1 MAGNRLFNGISGEI
15 GNIFFSLGKT
25 NQTLNRWNI
34 IAQWIEMNFQTTES
48 WIDPSRSKIRS
59 TSLNHRNGKLEKR
72 PPANEKKND
81 SIRRKP
87 APLHALH
94 KKTSSTKE
102 KKLGRGAKKTMDA
115 LNLVHLATLRPC
127 LVAFGCLFV
136 EEKGNRKM
144 KYFYGRWWRWL
155 KSKTRRVPVVH
166 GHAPKPDAVD
176 KNSVTFLFRKDP
188 NKQKKQQQQTKQN

>member
-1 MAGNRLFNGISGEI
+1 MEYHCPMDRNEFSDNR
-15 GNIFFSLGKT
+15 K
-25 NQTLNRWNI
+25 LNRSVPIKNSINI
-34 IAQWIEMNFQTTES
+34 VEPSQWKTRETAASQ
-48 WIDPSRSKIRS
+48 R
-59 TSLNHRNGKLEKR
+59 
-72 PPANEKKND
+72 KKND

>member
-1 MAGNRLFNGISGEI
+1 MVAGNRLFNGISGEI

-34 IAQWIEMNFQTTES
+34 IGQWIEMNFQTTES
-48 WIDPSRSKIRS
+48 LIDPSRSKIRS

-72 PPANEKKND
+72 PPANEKKM
-81 SIRRKP
+81 IRSEGNQRHCTRCTKNKFNKGKETRKGS
-87 APLHALH
+87 
-94 KKTSSTKE
+94 K
-102 KKLGRGAKKTMDA
+102 KKTMDA

-144 KYFYGRWWRWL
+144 KYFYGR
-155 KSKTRRVPVVH
+155 
-166 GHAPKPDAVD
+166 
-176 KNSVTFLFRKDP
+176 
-188 NKQKKQQQQTKQN
+188 